1 MTHGDTAEGS
11 PSPTVPAMSCRLRR
25 SPRRDYEGPQPH
37 RDVRLR
43 QMPARVGRPGRTQDL
58 HAVGEVPGES
68 NSGGGGSRPCS
79 ARPKTEADLAGA
91 ADIERTSTA
100 SQGWWL
106 ARRSSE
112 SSGMPTFALCA
123 TVGRLRESRERS
135 LEAAGVGLPRS
146 SNSRMI
152 SRTRWS
158 QLARNDRKPWCKY
171 KTSTADPPASA
182 RIPTPRAYET
192 GTCLPTHRSKRSR

>member
-1 MTHGDTAEGS
+1 MH
-11 PSPTVPAMSCRLRR
+11 R
-25 SPRRDYEGPQPH
+25 RRDRRPRSEDHSRQCRRRERKERPIKNLKTKVLEAAGVDH
-37 RDVRLR
+37 VRR
-43 QMPARVGRPGRTQDL
+43 GR
-58 HAVGEVPGES
+58 
-68 NSGGGGSRPCS
+68 
-79 ARPKTEADLAGA
+79 RPKPTWLASAPTPDRG
-91 ADIERTSTA
+91 SVA
-100 SQGWWL
+100 SEGWWL
-106 ARRSSE
+106 ARCSSE

-182 RIPTPRAYET
+182 RIRTPRSYET